1 MDAVK
6 KYEGCPLKVRTV
18 CGTGN
23 GLVVAAQTFYIG
35 NDLAFILR
43 TSPHN
48 QGIEGWWSYLRQH
61 LTTW

>member
-6 KYEGCPLKVRTV
+6 KYGGCPLKVRTV

-23 GLVVAAQTFYIG
+23 GFVVAAQTFYTG

-43 TSPHN
+43 PSPHS
-48 QGIEGWWSYLRQH
+48 QRIEGWWS
-61 LTTW
+61 